1 LAAAISPHLALS
13 NARYYGPPTSR
24 VCHLTEHL
32 RIPVIQSPQMQT
44 AQTLQETATP
54 AGGPPKTSAQQRYLA
69 LDAYRGFI
77 MLVLVSGGFGLAELA
92 KRRPAFTGIAQQFDH
107 MPWEWIT
114 FWDLIQPAF
123 MFMVGVAMPFAL
135 ARRKEQGATGRQL
148 FWHVAA
154 RSFRLILMSQ
164 ILMSV
169 GGGKLSFQLFNVL
182 AQIGITYF
190 LCYLIMQLKI
200 RWQAVIAFLILAGY
214 WAMFVAFPGTEG
226 PFLSKTTNV
235 GAVIDTYVFG
245 HRNWDEWTTINFLT
259 STVTTLFGVWTGLL
273 LQSGRSQMEKMRI
286 LAISAVAC
294 LGLGLIIHPWNP
306 IIKRICTTSFTL
318 YSAGW
323 VLLMLVAFY
332 WLVEIKGYRKWTFPL
347 VVIGAN
353 SIFIYSVHMVLQ
365 GWLNRAVGVFTLRFT
380 WLGDVAPVAQS
391 CAVLLV
397 LWYLCYWLYQRKIFF
412 KL

>member
-1 LAAAISPHLALS
+1 MH
-13 NARYYGPPTSR
+13 
-24 VCHLTEHL
+24 
-32 RIPVIQSPQMQT
+32 
-44 AQTLQETATP
+44 ATP
-54 AGGPPKTSAQQRYLA
+54 TPAEGPPKPSTQQRYLA

-77 MLVLVSGGFGLAELA
+77 MLVLVSGGFGLVELA
-92 KRRPAFTGIAQQFDH
+92 QHRPAFAGIAKQFDH
-107 MPWEWIT
+107 MPWEWIA

-135 ARRKEQGATGRQL
+135 ARRMEQGATRRQL

-164 ILMSV
+164 ILISI
-169 GGGKLSFQLFNVL
+169 GDGRLSFQLINVL

-190 LCYLIMQLKI
+190 LCYLIMQLRF
-200 RWQAVIAFLILAGY
+200 RWQAVIAVLILAGY
-214 WAMFVAFPGTEG
+214 WALFVAFPGTEG
-226 PFLSKTTNV
+226 PFLSKTTNI

-245 HRNWDEWTTINFLT
+245 HANSDNWTTINFLT
-259 STVTTLFGVWTGLL
+259 STVTTLFGVWTGQL
-273 LQSGRSQMEKMRI
+273 LQGTRSHSEKLRI
-286 LAISAVAC
+286 IAISAFVC

-323 VLLMLVAFY
+323 ILLMLAAFY
-332 WLVEIKGYRKWTFPL
+332 WLIEVKGYRKWTFPL

-353 SIFIYSVHMVLQ
+353 SIFIYSVHMVLF
-365 GWLNRAVGVFTLRFT
+365 GWLNQAVGVFTLNYT
-380 WLGDVAPVAQS
+380 WLGDFAPVAQT
-391 CAVLLV
+391 CTVLLV
-397 LWYLCYWLYQRKIFF
+397 MWYLCYWCYQRKIFF